1 MSTVEPVESFAS
13 ENPISLLSDG
23 DIDPIT
29 FSVILNRFNTIAREM
44 TLTLEYTAWTS
55 ILALARDFSCAIY
68 DAKARQVCMMDALP
82 IHTNS
87 LHVIL
92 RSMVR
97 AFEGNEHSTE
107 CQERMAG
114 GLATAAHQVLR
125 AWEAAAGRH

>member
-1 MSTVEPVESFAS
+1 MSTIDPVQNFESQHDAMPLIAD
-13 ENPISLLSDG
+13 EN
-23 DIDPIT
+23 IDPIT

-44 TLTLEYTAWTS
+44 TLALEYTSWTS

-92 RSMVR
+92 KSMVE
-97 AFEGNEHSTE
+97 AFDGNVYDAKDPIGYINSFEIGNKESKD
-107 CQERMAG
+107 
-114 GLATAAHQVLR
+114 LLSK
-125 AWEAAAGRH
+125 

>member
-1 MSTVEPVESFAS
+1 MSTVEPLESFMPES
-13 ENPISLLSDG
+13 PISLLPDG
-23 DIDPIT
+23 DLDPIT

-55 ILALARDFSCAIY
+55 ILALSRDFSCAIY

-92 RSMVR
+92 KSMVK
-97 AFEGNEHSTE
+97 AYI
-107 CQERMAG
+107 
-114 GLATAAHQVLR
+114 
-125 AWEAAAGRH
+125 